1 MRSLAFASGPTF
13 RLLRLGRIL
22 LRYAARRPHERDF
35 AAFRHFSHDTRLF
48 LDVGANAGQSALSFR
63 LFNRRAPILGIE
75 ANDDNEFEL
84 RAIRRGLRAYDFL
97 LVAAGEEDGEATLY
111 VPTLRAARLTGSASL
126 VGPLQEDSY
135 RLRAPGSAPLH
146 EYGFVTKRVAV
157 RRLDDLGLAPGFVK
171 LDLEGFE
178 LPALRG
184 LARTLEEHRP
194 VILVERTEAR
204 DQIAA
209 FLAPLGYR
217 CAVYVAAE
225 DRFAPYAGQEQQN
238 VFFLHAGVRA
248 PGLEPDPPMV

>member
-1 MRSLAFASGPTF
+1 MF

-35 AAFRHFSHDTRLF
+35 AAFRHFAHDTRLF

-75 ANDDNEFEL
+75 ANDDNEPEL
-84 RAIRRGLRAYDFL
+84 RAIRRGLRRFDFL
-97 LVAAGEEDGEATLY
+97 LVAAGEENGEATLY
-111 VPTLRAARLTGSASL
+111 VPTLRGVRLTGNASL
-126 VGPLQEDSY
+126 VGPLQEGSY

-146 EYGFVTKRVAV
+146 EYGFVTKRVAM
-157 RRLDDLGLAPGFVK
+157 RRLDDLGLVPGFVK

-194 VILVERTEAR
+194 VILVERTEAL
-204 DQIAA
+204 DEIAA

-217 CAVYVAAE
+217 CAVYVASE
-225 DRFAPYAGQEQQN
+225 DRFAAYAGQEEQN
-238 VFFLHAGVRA
+238 VFFLPAGSHAS
-248 PGLEPDPPMV
+248 GLKPPEGS